1 MKVVVQSS
9 SLWFLVAS
17 IVFGLPVSRV
27 RRATAIAEDG
37 QSPRIGPAKALNGIG
52 AQPKP
57 NLTRYRKPA

>member
-1 MKVVVQSS
+1 
-9 SLWFLVAS
+9 VAS
-17 IVFGLPVSRV
+17 IVLGLPVSRV

-37 QSPRIGPAKALNGIG
+37 QSPRIGPAKALNGSG